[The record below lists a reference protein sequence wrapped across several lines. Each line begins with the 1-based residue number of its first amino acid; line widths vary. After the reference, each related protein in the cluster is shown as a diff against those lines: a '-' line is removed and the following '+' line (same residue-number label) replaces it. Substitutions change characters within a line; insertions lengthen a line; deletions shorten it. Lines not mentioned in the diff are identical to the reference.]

1 MPQMKYLILLK
12 KPNWK
17 ISLNKF
23 VNKLQIRNKIIKIRK
38 KKFDKD
44 FKIDLVKFISFLKI
58 NKLNFKS
65 IGGYYPSNYEIDDLN
80 ILDLLEK
87 KNFKVSLPI
96 IKKDNQMNFYSWS
109 RNDPLK
115 INKFG
120 IPEPVSSKIFYPD
133 ILLVPLVAYDNSF
146 NRLGYGG
153 GYYDRYI
160 EKIEK
165 IKKVTKIGL
174 AFSFQKISSIP
185 ISQYDKKLDFIVT
198 EKEILQ

>member
-1 MPQMKYLILLK
+1 MK
-12 KPNWK
+12 
-17 ISLNKF
+17 
-23 VNKLQIRNKIIKIRK
+23 
-38 KKFDKD
+38 
-44 FKIDLVKFISFLKI
+44 KFISFLKI
-58 NKLNFKS
+58 NKLNLKNV
-65 IGGYYPSNYEIDDLN
+65 GCYYPSNYEIDDLD
-80 ILDLLEK
+80 ILNLLEK

-120 IPEPVSSKIFYPD
+120 IPEPVSSKILYPD
-133 ILLVPLVAYDNSF
+133 ILLVPLVAYDSSL

-160 EKIEK
+160 EKLDK
-165 IKKVTKIGL
+165 IKKVIKIGL

-185 ISQYDKKLDFIVT
+185 TNQYDKRLDFIIT
-198 EKEILQ
+198 EKDILR

>member
-1 MPQMKYLILLK
+1 M
-12 KPNWK
+12 
-17 ISLNKF
+17 NKH
-23 VNKLQIRNKIIKIRK
+23 QIRNKIIKIRK

-96 IKKDNQMNFYSWS
+96 IKKDNQMNFQSWS

-120 IPEPVSSKIFYPD
+120 IPEPVSSKIIYPD
-133 ILLVPLVAYDNSF
+133 ILLVPLVAYDSSL

-165 IKKVTKIGL
+165 IKKVIKIGL
-174 AFSFQKISSIP
+174 AFSFQKISSI
-185 ISQYDKKLDFIVT
+185 STTQYDKKLDFIVT
-198 EKEILQ
+198 EKEIIQ